1 MMDFR
6 AERIQSDILNIPL
19 LSKLT
24 DCIIECNVGQSFLA
38 VKCKI
43 SGAFQNGVVWTAG
56 AAAWNRELVGE

>member
-43 SGAFQNGVVWTAG
+43 SGAFQNGVV
-56 AAAWNRELVGE
+56 